1 MYKLEHMPVSLRDCI
16 LNQLINKL
24 NMFNVIAITLL
35 FVNETIHRRVLGVL
49 THSLSAKKTQKTKN
63 TNQKTQPPKKSNT
76 QTKKPN

>member
-24 NMFNVIAITLL
+24 NTFNVIAITLL

-49 THSLSAKKTQKTKN
+49 IHSLSAKRTQK
-63 TNQKTQPPKKSNT
+63 T
-76 QTKKPN
+76 QTKKPNPPKNPTHKQKNLTKI